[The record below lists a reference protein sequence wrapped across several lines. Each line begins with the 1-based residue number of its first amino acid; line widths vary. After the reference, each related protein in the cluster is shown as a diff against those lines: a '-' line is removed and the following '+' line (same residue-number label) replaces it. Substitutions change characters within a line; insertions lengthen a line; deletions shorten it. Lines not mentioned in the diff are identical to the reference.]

1 MTTVKEGTQSSSP
14 LCMPTGVREG
24 EGLSLIDCLQQS
36 FRFSMACCIRRQ
48 CVNVLLPLAH
58 AGRHDYLH
66 VISQLGDLVL
76 SLGCRQGRLFDCL
89 NQSFCFCFSIVRC
102 SWVDWDSLSGSC
114 LLGCLHQSFSFSICM
129 AAILTRCHLGLH
141 MGKKTKRLV
150 KTFKEATREALGS
163 GKDISVFP
171 LVWKPSEGWW
181 PSWVSTG

>member
-24 EGLSLIDCLQQS
+24 EGPSLLDCLQQS
-36 FRFSMACCIRRQ
+36 FFPWPAASG
-48 CVNVLLPLAH
+48 VNVLMFKWKNSQGGDPVLLPLTH

-102 SWVDWDSLSGSC
+102 SWVDWDSLGGSC

-141 MGKKTKRLV
+141 MGKKQKDWWRHSRRRPGKHSGV
-150 KTFKEATREALGS
+150 ERIFTFS
-163 GKDISVFP
+163 H
-171 LVWKPSEGWW
+171 
-181 PSWVSTG
+181 